1 MKLFDNLM
9 ALCEYDRT
17 KFFYNDV
24 NLSIDKK
31 GRIFN
36 YNYASYSDWL
46 LPDALECRGI
56 MFELDKDN
64 NPVKVLSRPMEKF
77 FNLNENPMTMDLDL
91 SKVEYLMDKADG
103 SLISSYLVDGFVY
116 LKSKGSISSEQA
128 LEACK
133 LINSE
138 MYSEVRK
145 VIKDNPEYT
154 FNFEYVAPTNRIVL
168 KYSEPALILLN
179 ARHNE
184 TGEYIDY
191 DSLKAIKELRPI
203 LVTRYEP
210 EEGWV
215 ERVYESQGIEGVVAQ
230 MSDGTKF
237 KVKSHAYVSLHRTK
251 DSITSNEDLFKAIVE
266 GTSDDLKSLFA
277 NDQESLEKIKA
288 FEEVYTQA
296 IHDQVESVKMVYEA
310 NLGKDR
316 KDYAINGQTEFNKA
330 GVPQV
335 FSAYMKMYNGFD
347 YDVLLSCLND
357 LFVKYYTFFIPEVY
371 KK

>member
-1 MKLFDNLM
+1 MKKYYDSLVEEKGLQGLEELF
-9 ALCEYDRT
+9 
-17 KFFYNDV
+17 
-24 NLSIDKK
+24 S
-31 GRIFN
+31 
-36 YNYASYSDWL
+36 SL
-46 LPDALECRGI
+46 L
-56 MFELDKDN
+56 
-64 NPVKVLSRPMEKF
+64 VK
-77 FNLNENPMTMDLDL
+77 DL

-103 SLISSYLVDGFVY
+103 SLISSYIVDGFVY
-116 LKSKGSISSEQA
+116 LKSKGSVTSEQA
-128 LEACK
+128 QEACK

-138 MYSEVRK
+138 TYSEVRK
-145 VIKDNPEYT
+145 VIKDNPDHT

-168 KYSEPALILLN
+168 SYSEPALILLN
-179 ARHNE
+179 ARHND

-191 DSLKAIKELRPI
+191 NDLNSIQELKPI

-215 ERVYESQGIEGVVAQ
+215 EKVYDSQGIEGVVAQ

-277 NDQESLEKIKA
+277 GDEESLEKIKV
-288 FEEVYTQA
+288 FEDVYNDT
-296 IHDQVESVKMVYEA
+296 IHVQVENIKRIYEQ

-316 KDYAINGQTEFNKA
+316 KDYAINGQTEFNKLST
-330 GVPQV
+330 PQV

-347 YDVLLSCLND
+347 YDILLSNLND
-357 LFVKYYTFFIPEVY
+357 LFVKYYSYFVPENY

>member
-17 KFFYNDV
+17 KFFYVDV
-24 NLSIDKK
+24 SLSLNNKA
-31 GRIFN
+31 RIFN

-56 MFELDKDN
+56 MFEIDAEG
-64 NPVKVLSRPMEKF
+64 NPIKILSRPMEKF
-77 FNLNENPMTMDLDL
+77 FNLNENPMTMNLDL

-103 SLISSYLVDGFVY
+103 SLISSYIVDGFVY
-116 LKSKGSISSEQA
+116 LKSKGSVTSEQA
-128 LEACK
+128 QEACK
-133 LINSE
+133 LINTE
-138 MYSEVRK
+138 AYNDVRK
-145 VIKDNPEYT
+145 VIKDNPDYT

-168 KYSEPALILLN
+168 SYSEPALILLN

-191 DSLKAIKELRPI
+191 NDLNSIKELKPI

-215 ERVYESQGIEGVVAQ
+215 DKVYESQGIEGVVAQ

-277 NDQESLEKIKA
+277 NDQVALDKINT
-288 FEEVYTQA
+288 FEEVYTKA
-296 IHDQVESVKMVYEA
+296 IHSQVENIKQVYEQ

-316 KDYAINGQTEFNKA
+316 KDYAVNGQAEFNKL
-330 GVPQV
+330 GIPQV

-347 YDVLLSCLND
+347 YDVLFSVLNS
-357 LFVKYYTFFIPEVY
+357 LFVKYYGYFVPENY